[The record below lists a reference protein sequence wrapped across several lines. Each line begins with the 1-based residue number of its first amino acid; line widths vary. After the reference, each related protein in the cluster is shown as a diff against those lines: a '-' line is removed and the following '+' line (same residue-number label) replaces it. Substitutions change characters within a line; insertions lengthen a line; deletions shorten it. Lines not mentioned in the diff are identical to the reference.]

1 MASLG
6 TRYNIGDRLHCN
18 CFTDHNFSIKVRI
31 SAIADF
37 DLAENR
43 YESVMLKMF
52 NSDRSQE
59 LYEEWKTSTVY
70 YYICEVLELTED
82 YNAGD
87 FIVLNDTLIR
97 EEGTYYLNQ
106 EASLYLNVSFS
117 TVTNYK
123 SVEELISDI
132 EYYLTTKG
140 VESVEVYEEMSYE
153 EKLEHELN
161 EYRSIIVSIKSLK
174 GVEQLIDRMY
184 GMFNTMISKM
194 TNLLNLFNN
203 KEDK

>member
-18 CFTDHNFSIKVRI
+18 CFTDHSFSIDVRI
-31 SAIADF
+31 SAIANF

-59 LYEEWKTSTVY
+59 LYEEFKTSTVY
-70 YYICEVLELTED
+70 YYICEVLDLTD
-82 YNAGD
+82 TYNAGD

-97 EEGTYYLNQ
+97 EDGTYYLNQ
-106 EASLYLNVSFS
+106 EANLYMNISFS
-117 TVTNYK
+117 TVTNYRT
-123 SVEELISDI
+123 VDELINDL

-140 VESVEVYEEMSYE
+140 VESVKIQPEMSYE

-174 GVEQLIDRMY
+174 GVEQIVDKLY
-184 GMFNTMISKM
+184 GLFNTMINKV
-194 TNLLNLFNN
+194 TNLINLIDKNN
-203 KEDK
+203 GK